1 MKKIL
6 SILFFLLLSTV
17 FVGNVIAASLALSS
31 VGTSSTAGLTF
42 STWTHEGE
50 NPVLIGEAT
59 SGASVSI
66 KVDDLTS
73 TVTADASGEWTYTP
87 TTLIVG
93 TYQITIT
100 SGVESIAF
108 TLNITDGVASTTGTI
123 APTIDTGKG
132 GVSTETE
139 TLPESGS
146 AEQTL
151 LLLTGGL
158 LLLGFGLMTHQQLLR
173 NS

>member
-6 SILFFLLLSTV
+6 SILFFVLFLAIFT
-17 FVGNVIAASLALSS
+17 GNAIAASLALNSI
-31 VGTSSTAGLTF
+31 GTSPTAGLTF

-50 NPVLIGEAT
+50 NPILVGEAT
-59 SGASVSI
+59 SGESVSI
-66 KVDDLTS
+66 KIDDLAS
-73 TVTADASGEWTYTP
+73 SVTADASGEWTYTP
-87 TTLIVG
+87 TILTVG
-93 TYQITIT
+93 IYQVTIT
-100 SGVESIAF
+100 SGVESISF
-108 TLNITDGVASTTGTI
+108 TLNITDSASSAASTVIPTTG
-123 APTIDTGKG
+123 ASKG
-132 GVSTETE
+132 GVEAE

-158 LLLGFGLMTHQQLLR
+158 LLLGFGLMTYQQQSVR